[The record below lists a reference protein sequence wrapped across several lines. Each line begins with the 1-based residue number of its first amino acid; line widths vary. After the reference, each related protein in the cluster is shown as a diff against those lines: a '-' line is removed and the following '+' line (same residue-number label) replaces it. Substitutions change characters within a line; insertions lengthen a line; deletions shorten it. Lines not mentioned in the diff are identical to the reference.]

1 MTNSKADLRIHS
13 AASISLSEHGIHV
26 LKERYARSDRARDD
40 AELEAFFKFLEETNN
55 ANLVVTKRPATPYV
69 RVRGGSKVVER
80 RKNAVGN
87 MFALMTSAGASM
99 GLVAATIA
107 PQSELGVLA
116 GAIIGVAAGA
126 LISMRQRKSSRKDAT
141 A

>member
-13 AASISLSEHGIHV
+13 TASISLSEHGIHV
-26 LKERYARSDRARDD
+26 LKERYARSGRTLDD

-55 ANLVVTKRPATPYV
+55 ANLVVTKCPATPYV
-69 RVRGGSKVVER
+69 RIPAGAKVMER

-87 MFALMTSAGASM
+87 MFALMMSAGASM

-107 PQSELGVLA
+107 PQSEVGVLA
-116 GAIIGVAAGA
+116 AAIIGLAAGA
-126 LISMRQRKSSRKDAT
+126 VMSMRQQKKSQKDAT